1 MTNAQLKMPNRVK
14 KSFFISIAAL
24 TVFAMTGFSSMA
36 QSDSISLAFEKSN
49 LSRESFENDRPNE
62 SLRYMLE
69 AHRLD
74 PNNIIYTFESGY
86 LQYLLKDYKGAI
98 QTMSPYVQHIDAM
111 PPFFQFLAN
120 AYFMNEQVEEAITLM
135 DIALSKF
142 PKNGM
147 LHLEKGNILAERKE
161 PGQALF
167 YYLKGIQAEPN
178 YAMNYYKAAMI
189 YFQQNQLADG
199 ILLGETFMNLE
210 RDSPYTE
217 YMSAELMKQYK
228 KSIQINLDSNW
239 TTHFCQMD
247 KPDDTVQRSTLE
259 NHPAVCQAFAYLVQ
273 QCNHDSIFQLDLA
286 QLSALRENMLE
297 LYFLVDLNE
306 VYGEPIFEFQRVIFE
321 QGHFE
326 AYNHW
331 LMMLGNPDEYSL
343 WKENNTEKWSAFVQ
357 WFNRFQLQ
365 FPENE

>member
-1 MTNAQLKMPNRVK
+1 MSKSTITDIAQFIAIILLLVNI
-14 KSFFISIAAL
+14 SFAGL
-24 TVFAMTGFSSMA
+24 A
-36 QSDSISLAFEKSN
+36 QSDSASLAFEKSN
-49 LSRESFENDRPNE
+49 LARESFENDRPNE
-62 SLRYMLE
+62 SLRHMLE

-98 QTMSPYVQHIDAM
+98 QTMAPHVQHIDAM

-120 AYFMNEQVEEAITLM
+120 AYFMNQQVEESLTLL
-135 DIALSKF
+135 DIGLSKF

-147 LHLEKGNILAERKE
+147 LHLEKGNILTEKKE

-167 YYLKGIQAEPN
+167 YYQKGIAAEPN
-178 YAMNYYKAAMI
+178 YALNYYKAAMV
-189 YFQQNQLADG
+189 YFQQNQIADG
-199 ILLGETFMNLE
+199 LLMGETFMNLD

-217 YMSAELMKQYK
+217 YMSAELYKQIK
-228 KSIQINLDSNW
+228 NGLQIDSAGQWISHWCHAQKVDPSITRETVIA
-239 TTHFCQMD
+239 HPAFCQ
-247 KPDDTVQRSTLE
+247 
-259 NHPAVCQAFAYLVQ
+259 AYAYLSQ
-273 QCNHDSIFQLDLA
+273 NCDQAKIFQIDL
-286 QLSALRENMLE
+286 SSISTIRENILE
-297 LYFLVDLNE
+297 LYYLEDMQNI
-306 VYGEPIFEFQRVIFE
+306 YGEPIFEFQRAVFE

-331 LMMLGNPDEYSL
+331 LMMIGNPEEFGL
-343 WKENNTEKWSAFVQ
+343 WKESNAEKWSAFVQ

>member
-1 MTNAQLKMPNRVK
+1 MSKITSAYIAKIKAITILLVNI
-14 KSFFISIAAL
+14 SFVGL
-24 TVFAMTGFSSMA
+24 A
-36 QSDSISLAFEKSN
+36 QSDSASLAFEKSN
-49 LSRESFENDRPNE
+49 LARESFENDRPNE
-62 SLRYMLE
+62 SLKYMLE

-98 QTMSPYVQHIDAM
+98 QTMAPHIQHNDAM

-120 AYFMNEQVEEAITLM
+120 AYFMNQQAESAITLL
-135 DIALSKF
+135 DIGLSKF

-147 LHLEKGNILAERKE
+147 LHLEKGNILAEKKE

-167 YYLKGIQAEPN
+167 YYLKGIEAEPN
-178 YAMNYYKAAMI
+178 FALNYYKAAMV
-189 YFQQNQLADG
+189 YFQQNQIADG

-217 YMSAELMKQYK
+217 YMSAELWKQYK
-228 KSIQINLDSNW
+228 KAIQISDPAWN
-239 TTHFCQMD
+239 THFCQPVA
-247 KPDDTVQRSTLE
+247 PDEIIARASLD
-259 NHPAVCQAFAYLVQ
+259 NHPPVCEALAYLVQ
-273 QCNHDSIFQLDLA
+273 QCSHEKIFQLDLSHMA
-286 QLSALRENMLE
+286 SLRENILE
-297 LYFLVDLNE
+297 LYYLVELQNI
-306 VYGEPIFEFQRVIFE
+306 YGEPIFEFQRIIFE

-331 LMMLGNPDEYSL
+331 LFMIGNPEEFGL
-343 WKENNTEKWSAFVQ
+343 WKESNSEKWNAFVQ

>member
-1 MTNAQLKMPNRVK
+1 MNKM
-14 KSFFISIAAL
+14 SITCFFKNHKILMIL
-24 TVFAMTGFSSMA
+24 FFVTITSSLA
-36 QSDSISLAFEKSN
+36 RSQSDSASLAFEKSN
-49 LSRESFENDRPNE
+49 LARESFENDRPNE
-62 SLRYMLE
+62 SLKYMLE

-98 QTMSPYVQHIDAM
+98 QTMAPHIQHNDAM

-120 AYFMNEQVEEAITLM
+120 AYFMNQQVEESLTLL
-135 DIALSKF
+135 DIGLSKF

-147 LHLEKGNILAERKE
+147 LHLEKGNILAEKKE

-167 YYLKGIQAEPN
+167 YFLKGIEAEPN
-178 YAMNYYKAAMI
+178 FALNYYKAAMI
-189 YFQQNQLADG
+189 HFQQNQIADG
-199 ILLGETFMNLE
+199 LLMGETFMNLE

-217 YMSAELMKQYK
+217 YMSAELYK
-228 KSIQINLDSNW
+228 QINNGLQIDNSGQW
-239 TTHFCQMD
+239 ISHWCHAQKVDPSITRETVIAHPPFCQ
-247 KPDDTVQRSTLE
+247 
-259 NHPAVCQAFAYLVQ
+259 AYAYLSQ
-273 QCNHDSIFQLDLA
+273 NCDQTKIFQIDL
-286 QLSALRENMLE
+286 SSISTIRENILE
-297 LYFLVDLNE
+297 LYYLADMQNI
-306 VYGEPIFEFQRVIFE
+306 YGEPIFQFQRAIFE

-331 LMMLGNPDEYSL
+331 LLMIGNPEEYEL
-343 WKENNTEKWSAFVQ
+343 WKESNTEKWSAFVQ